1 MTGHGVTGV
10 VLVVTSTAAGV
21 AAGAVGRRLLGRLSR
36 GARVRP
42 GWCEG
47 AVAVLW
53 LVVSAGA
60 VYGRV
65 PPWWVPVSLA
75 LAWFAVL
82 LTATDLAHARLPDAL
97 TLPAYPVVAALLAV
111 AAATGPGLELLPR
124 AAAGAL
130 LLWAVHAMAR
140 VLVPASLGGGDVKLV
155 GSLGAVLGALGWAAL
170 VLATVLAAVLTL
182 VLRAVAPRR
191 WPGAVPYGPGMLG
204 ATWLVAGF
212 PSGAGVPL

>member
-10 VLVVTSTAAGV
+10 VLVVASA
-21 AAGAVGRRLLGRLSR
+21 AAGAVAGAAGRRLLRRLSR
-36 GARVRP
+36 GAQVRP

-53 LVVSAGA
+53 QVVSAGA
-60 VYGRV
+60 VYGRMPV
-65 PPWWVPVSLA
+65 WWVPVSLA

-82 LTATDLAHARLPDAL
+82 LSATDLAHSRLPDAL

-111 AAATGPGLELLPR
+111 AAVAGPGLELLLR
-124 AAAGAL
+124 AVVGAV
-130 LLWAVHAMAR
+130 LLWGVHAVVH
-140 VLVPASLGGGDVKLV
+140 VLVPAAVGGGDVKLV

-170 VLATVLAAVLTL
+170 ALATVLAAVLTL
-182 VLRAVAPRR
+182 LLRAAAPRR
-191 WPGAVPYGPGMLG
+191 WAAAVPYGPGMLG
-204 ATWLVAGF
+204 ATWLVAAF